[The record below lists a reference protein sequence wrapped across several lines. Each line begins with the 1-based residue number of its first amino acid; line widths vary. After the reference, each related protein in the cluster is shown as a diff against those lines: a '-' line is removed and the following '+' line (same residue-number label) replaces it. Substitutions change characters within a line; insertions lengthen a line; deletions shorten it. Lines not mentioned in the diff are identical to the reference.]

1 MAAVPVL
8 GTEENPGPQNP
19 ETKAKT
25 NLIVNYLPQTLTEE
39 GLKQLFSQFGI
50 VLSCKLIKDKS
61 SGECGSKLMQRTH
74 LTYS

>member
-8 GTEENPGPQNP
+8 GTAENPGPQNP

-25 NLIVNYLPQTLTEE
+25 NLIVNYLPQNLTEE
-39 GLKQLFSQFGI
+39 GLKQLFSPYGI

-61 SGECGSKLMQRTH
+61 SGED
-74 LTYS
+74 